1 MRRRRLPAQI
11 GPGLE
16 LLAKV
21 AAKKD
26 ANRPKQPRRGLVKR
40 GARRS
45 SGVLKSSL
53 LKLLAERQTGQEVV
67 GRVRP
72 KLAGERYNLHR

>member
-26 ANRPKQPRRGLVKR
+26 ANRPKQPRRLVKR

-53 LKLLAERQTGQEVV
+53 LKPLAERQTGQEVV